1 MRSFRFIALLYKA
14 VARGFPDAP
23 HDGSFVFLRVKDDA
37 RYDLLYENCPTNRN
51 LPFARLGFLIPFFLI
66 ILRTFRFSKK

>member
-1 MRSFRFIALLYKA
+1 MRQKPHANEPDGFRFIGGFVFI

-51 LPFARLGFLIPFFLI
+51 LATI
-66 ILRTFRFSKK
+66 